1 MKRLDS
7 VPNGR
12 PRHADNAS
20 TLNGY
25 TVTQLL
31 ECDPRPTLVVALN
44 TIAPDDNDASTLRT
58 STYYANPSLLEL
70 APLHQRLKALFDSH
84 DAIQQDLDSAEFV
97 AWAGRRRNSAVLS
110 KPSAAIQHFAGYKWT
125 RVQLGQ
131 AFCVLSAD
139 GPIDSAGDLNIDSL
153 TETRRRSHETSV
165 SKPRLRRGSSVV
177 RRPCSSGRADHG
189 RQVSRTKSAEDLT
202 TPVLWLPGGNMRVDW
217 GVNWT
222 EMPLTDATSNHVWLL
237 RSMDWS
243 ASPLGPVES
252 WHWDLRAASDMLIRT
267 PYPAA
272 IYWGPEFVTLYN
284 EPYVDL
290 AGDKHPELLGTPYA
304 KGWAEIWHL
313 IEPVML
319 AAWDGAESTMKHN
332 DRLFILR
339 GGFLEETF
347 FSWSLVPL
355 LGSNGQVAGIF
366 NAAFETTQ
374 QVVNERRLQTLQEI
388 GAHTATAKT
397 LSEFWVLALQG
408 MAKNEADFPF
418 CLLYSNTED
427 SSDGSSFQSNS
438 TLAAPFFN
446 LEGSL
451 GVPDGHASAPQ
462 NMDAAG
468 FEGFAPYMRQSVAN
482 NGNPIVLSNSDGTL
496 PAHLIEGIQW
506 LGFGEPSR
514 TVIVFAVTPMTPKSQ
529 HYEFPQSRGFIV
541 LGANPRRPYDS
552 AYELFIQLL
561 MRQLGTS
568 LASVLLFED
577 QVKRSEREARLAAL
591 DRQQLSLQL
600 RQRTQE
606 AVESE
611 LKFARM
617 AEYAPVGIF
626 IANSQG
632 SLTFCNGMW
641 WKVSRQARISGA
653 EDRWMENI
661 VQADKPVVADAWD
674 KLLTQK
680 MTISAEFRFRS
691 PVIDESV
698 DTWVL
703 MSAFPE
709 KDHEG
714 NIRTIF
720 GCITDI
726 SAQKEAENIQSKRRE
741 EALELKR
748 QQENFIDITSHE
760 MRNPLSAILQCAD
773 QIVKTASNFAEYD
786 EIGKVRDLL
795 HDNADAAKTINLCA
809 SHQKRI
815 VDDILT
821 LSKLDSKLMT
831 INPVSVQ
838 PIQVVERVLTMFE
851 PESNADDIKLSLSID
866 ESYSS
871 LGVDTVSLDPSR
883 LQQVLINLMTN
894 AIKFT
899 KGCAQ
904 RTILV
909 TVGAGHDGQG
919 LLSTEHSYLPAK
931 VVNSSDSEETRLADQ
946 QTQGDDWVCLHF
958 TVQDSGP
965 GLDEEDLKVLFQRFQ
980 QASPRTHVQYGGSG
994 LGLFISR
1001 LLVDMMGG
1009 EIGVCSNNG
1018 SGSRFFFYIKCRK
1031 LLPQNT
1037 SPAGTS
1043 KPEPPIQ
1050 PHQSSQS
1057 TISDSAV
1064 GAALYSILIVED
1076 NLINQRVLK
1085 RQLLNA
1091 GHIVH
1096 TANHGKQ
1103 ALEVLEKSSAWHGN
1117 EENGTALSVILMD
1130 IEMPVM
1136 DGLTCSRR
1144 IRELEAEGVITRHL
1158 PIIAVTAYARPEQ
1171 IENAKVA
1178 GVDDLMPKPFRIVEL
1193 VPKITELVH
1202 RFKSDE

>member
-1 MKRLDS
+1 MKRLNS

-20 TLNGY
+20 ALNAY

-31 ECDPRPTLVVALN
+31 ECDPRPTLVVALKPTASN
-44 TIAPDDNDASTLRT
+44 DDGASTLRT
-58 STYYANPSLLEL
+58 STYYANDSLLKL
-70 APLHQRLKALFDSH
+70 GPLHQQLTALFDSRV
-84 DAIQQDLDSAEFV
+84 AIHPDLDSAEFV
-97 AWAGRRRNSAVLS
+97 TWAVRRGNPATPS
-110 KPSAAIQHFAGYKWT
+110 KPSAATQRFAGYQWT

-131 AFCVLSAD
+131 AFCVLSAHGAVD
-139 GPIDSAGDLNIDSL
+139 DAGDDNVDPLPK
-153 TETRRRSHETSV
+153 TRRRSHEAST
-165 SKPRLRRGSSVV
+165 SKPRLRRGSSAV
-177 RRPCSSGRADHG
+177 RRPSSSGRPDHG
-189 RQVSRTKSAEDLT
+189 RQMSRTKSADDLT

-237 RSMDWS
+237 RQIDWS
-243 ASPLGPVES
+243 ASPLGSVES

-272 IYWGPEFVTLYN
+272 IYWGPEFVTIYN

-290 AGDKHPELLGTPYA
+290 AGDKHPKLLGTPYSQ
-304 KGWAEIWHL
+304 GWAEIWHL
-313 IEPVML
+313 IKPIMM
-319 AAWDGAESTMKHN
+319 AAWNGAESTMKHN

-355 LGSNGQVAGIF
+355 LGSNGQVAGVF

-388 GAHTATAKT
+388 GAYTATAKT
-397 LSEFWVLALQG
+397 LSEYWVLALQG
-408 MAKNEADFPF
+408 MTKNEADFPF

-438 TLAAPFFN
+438 TLAAPFFT
-446 LEGSL
+446 LQGSL
-451 GVPDGHASAPQ
+451 GVPEGHPSAPAD
-462 NMDAAG
+462 MDAAG
-468 FEGFAPYMRQSVAN
+468 FEGFAPYMRQSVAS
-482 NGNPIVLSNSDGTL
+482 NGNPIVLSKSDGTL
-496 PAHLIEGIQW
+496 PAHLIEGLQW

-514 TVIVFAVTPMTPKSQ
+514 TVVVFAVTPMTPKSQ
-529 HYEFPQSRGFIV
+529 HYDYPQSRGFIV
-541 LGANPRRPYDS
+541 LGVNPRRPYDS

-632 SLTFCNGMW
+632 NLTFCNGMW
-641 WKVSRQARISGA
+641 WKLSRQARISGA
-653 EDRWMENI
+653 EDKWMENI
-661 VQADKPVVADAWD
+661 VQADRPVVAKAWD
-674 KLLTQK
+674 ELLTRK

-691 PVIDESV
+691 PVRDQSV
-698 DTWVL
+698 DIWVL
-703 MSAFPE
+703 MSVFPE

-720 GCITDI
+720 GCVTDI

-773 QIVKTASNFAEYD
+773 QIVKTATNFAEYD

-795 HDNADAAKTINLCA
+795 HENADAAKTINLCA

-831 INPVSVQ
+831 VNPVSVQ

-851 PESNADDIKLSLSID
+851 PETNADDIGMSLSID
-866 ESYSS
+866 ESYSRH
-871 LGVDTVSLDPSR
+871 GIDTVSLDPSR

-899 KGCAQ
+899 KGCVR
-904 RTILV
+904 RTIRV

-919 LLSTEHSYLPAK
+919 LLSAEHSYLPAK
-931 VVNSSDSEETRLADQ
+931 VVDSSDTEEARLEDQ
-946 QTQGDDWVCLHF
+946 QKDGDDSVCLYF

-965 GLDEEDLKVLFQRFQ
+965 GLDDEDLKVLFQRFQ

-994 LGLFISR
+994 LGLFICR

-1009 EIGVCSNNG
+1009 EIGVCSDNG

-1031 LLPQNT
+1031 LVPQST
-1037 SPAGTS
+1037 SLAGAS
-1043 KPEPPIQ
+1043 KPEPSIQ
-1050 PHQSSQS
+1050 THQGSQS
-1057 TISDSAV
+1057 TVSDSAAS
-1064 GAALYSILIVED
+1064 AALYSILIVED

-1144 IRELEAEGVITRHL
+1144 IRELEAKGVITRHL

-1178 GVDDLMPKPFRIVEL
+1178 GVVSFDPTNRQVTL
-1193 VPKITELVH
+1193 VY
-1202 RFKSDE
+1202 